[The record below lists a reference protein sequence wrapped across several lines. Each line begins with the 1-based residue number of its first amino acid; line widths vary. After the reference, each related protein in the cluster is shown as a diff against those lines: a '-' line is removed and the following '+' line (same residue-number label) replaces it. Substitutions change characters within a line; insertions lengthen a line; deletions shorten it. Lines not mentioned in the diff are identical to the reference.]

1 MIDPEFLLQY
11 IGACLLFSIVPGPS
25 VTVVVANSLARGT
38 KAGLLTILGTE
49 IAMLS
54 MVLIVAIG
62 MDAVMGLVS
71 EAFTIIKLVGA
82 AYLIWIGWKMFTA
95 TGKLEMDRAG
105 DRLPLARYLWQG
117 ALINWSNPKTLL
129 FLGAFL
135 PQFVDTSRP
144 AFEQIMTLGLIV
156 MVVATATDSIYAVL
170 AGRAREVLTSAR
182 VRVMSRVSGVI
193 LMIGGVWLA
202 LSGRAEAAG
211 REEARPEHVEQ
222 QPGEHQ
228 QAAGNL
234 QPGDRLAE
242 QQRRATDARDR
253 HQQRE
258 RRHQARRVARQQQAP
273 GAVAEQRGA
282 PGHEQQRAAPD
293 PGDVREC

>member
-1 MIDPEFLLQY
+1 MIDPVILLPY

-105 DRLPLARYLWQG
+105 DRLPLVRYLWQG

-156 MVVATATDSIYAVL
+156 MAVATATDSIYAVL
-170 AGRAREVLTSAR
+170 AGRAREVLTTAR

-202 LSGRAEAAG
+202 L
-211 REEARPEHVEQ
+211 
-222 QPGEHQ
+222 
-228 QAAGNL
+228 
-234 QPGDRLAE
+234 
-242 QQRRATDARDR
+242 
-253 HQQRE
+253 
-258 RRHQARRVARQQQAP
+258 
-273 GAVAEQRGA
+273 
-282 PGHEQQRAAPD
+282 
-293 PGDVREC
+293 VRKS

>member
-1 MIDPEFLLQY
+1 MIDPVILLPY

-62 MDAVMGLVS
+62 MDAVMAVVS
-71 EAFTIIKLVGA
+71 EAFTVIKLIGA
-82 AYLIWIGWKMFTA
+82 AYLIWIGWKMFTSS
-95 TGKLEMDRAG
+95 GKLDMDQAAN
-105 DRLPLARYLWQG
+105 RLPLWRYVWQG

-144 AFEQIMTLGLIV
+144 AFPQIMTLGLIV

-170 AGRAREVLTSAR
+170 AGRAREVLTTAR
-182 VRVMSRVSGVI
+182 VRLMSRVSGVI

-202 LSGRAEAAG
+202 L
-211 REEARPEHVEQ
+211 
-222 QPGEHQ
+222 
-228 QAAGNL
+228 
-234 QPGDRLAE
+234 
-242 QQRRATDARDR
+242 
-253 HQQRE
+253 
-258 RRHQARRVARQQQAP
+258 
-273 GAVAEQRGA
+273 
-282 PGHEQQRAAPD
+282 
-293 PGDVREC
+293 VRKS